1 MENAKKIYIIISI
14 ICVLSIVL
22 GAYAQFFGKRDS
34 KTSDIPTNN
43 TTDENVIEN
52 PVQPEKEKTM
62 EELKNEFV
70 KTINNSFNVEEKD
83 ISKIERINTEKS
95 IVYIA
100 YSIQQEN
107 KFYDIDLN
115 IPMINIKGNIPKEFN
130 KVTQE
135 VFVKKANEVR
145 KNKNNAEKIIY
156 SIDYVGYLNDNIL
169 SIIIKSSL
177 KQGNNPQRIIIQTY
191 NYNIETKEKVSL
203 NKLWNRRTCTKF
215 NGVSYVVQ
223 RAAEATFTEEGQKQI
238 KENIAYYMENAKTIK
253 NGLEDAGYTVFGGT
267 NSPYVWLKVPDGITS
282 WEFFDKLLE
291 EVNVVGTPGSGF
303 GPHGEGYFRLTAF
316 GTKENTKE
324 AIERIKNWKLKK

>member
-14 ICVLSIVL
+14 ICVVSIAL

-34 KTSDIPTNN
+34 KTSGIPTNN

-62 EELKNEFV
+62 EELKAEFV

-83 ISKIERINTEKS
+83 ISKIEKINTEKS

-107 KFYDIDLN
+107 EFYDIDLN
-115 IPMINIKGNIPKEFN
+115 IPMINIKGDIPKEFN

-145 KNKNNAEKIIY
+145 KNENDAEKIIY

-203 NKLWNRRTCTKF
+203 NNIIEQKNI
-215 NGVSYVVQ
+215 NVQ
-223 RAAEATFTEEGQKQI
+223 ELQNKINDVLKSVKKEETILINSGYPVYERNLESEIYKTENITNFFLNEEGKLYI
-238 KENIAYYMENAKTIK
+238 VFAYGNQ
-253 NGLEDAGYTVFGGT
+253 NF
-267 NSPYVWLKVPDGITS
+267 TS
-282 WEFFDKLLE
+282 EFDIVKYE
-291 EVNVVGTPGSGF
+291 
-303 GPHGEGYFRLTAF
+303 
-316 GTKENTKE
+316 
-324 AIERIKNWKLKK
+324 